1 MFAFQ
6 ASISD
11 ILSKM
16 LIVNEIFFSLQG
28 ESSHAGKP
36 CVFIRLTH
44 CNLRCSY
51 CDTTYAFEEGTEM
64 SIDDIMIEV
73 GRYDCK
79 FVEITGGEPL
89 LQTDV
94 HELMKRLCDE
104 NYEVLLETGG
114 SLDIGRVDHRVK
126 RIMDIKCPSSG
137 MESNNMW
144 DNIKHLK
151 SGDEL
156 KFVIGNRKD
165 YEWSKSV
172 IQKYELS
179 QRCPIVMLIVF
190 KELEPSE
197 LVRWILDDK
206 LDVRFQL
213 QMQKYIWKPETRGV

>member
-1 MFAFQ
+1 
-6 ASISD
+6 
-11 ILSKM
+11 
-16 LIVNEIFFSLQG
+16 
-28 ESSHAGKP
+28 
-36 CVFIRLTH
+36 
-44 CNLRCSY
+44 
-51 CDTTYAFEEGTEM
+51 M

-137 MESNNMW
+137 MESKNMW